1 LGEAIAAARLTESAA
16 RNVLLI
22 RINECHCLPESP
34 RLGNGFCFQ
43 FHRRRSGRSRLS
55 IKMQL
60 FGTPLLNE
68 TAANRGVRGQKPSL
82 PKVTGAALIDG
93 AGKTMFH

>member
-1 LGEAIAAARLTESAA
+1 
-16 RNVLLI
+16 
-22 RINECHCLPESP
+22 
-34 RLGNGFCFQ
+34 
-43 FHRRRSGRSRLS
+43 
-55 IKMQL
+55 MQL